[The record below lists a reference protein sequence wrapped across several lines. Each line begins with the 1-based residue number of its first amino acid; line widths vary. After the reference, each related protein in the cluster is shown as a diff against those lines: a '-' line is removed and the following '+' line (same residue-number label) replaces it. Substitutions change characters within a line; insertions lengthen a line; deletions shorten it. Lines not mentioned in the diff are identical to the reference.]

1 MKVKLLKKLRKK
13 AKKKILL
20 YQTSERVHKI
30 TSPYSYQKATFIC
43 GNLDL
48 IKKEVLE
55 KRKEYILTCVERLR
69 KEKQNYPKL
78 INF

>member
-1 MKVKLLKKLRKK
+1 MKTKLLRKLRKK

-20 YQTSERVHKI
+20 YQMSERVYKI
-30 TSPYSYQKATFIC
+30 TSPYSYQKDTFIS

-55 KRKEYILTCVERLR
+55 KREEYILTCVERLR

>member
-1 MKVKLLKKLRKK
+1 M
-13 AKKKILL
+13 
-20 YQTSERVHKI
+20 SERVYKI
-30 TSPYSYQKATFIC
+30 TSPYSYQKDIFVS

-55 KRKEYILTCVERLR
+55 KREEYILTCVERLR